1 VSKITTTV
9 AFAAI
14 VFTAMPAA
22 FAQTST
28 GPEVPAPSSVQPDQV
43 RASKIIGSTVYDVQ
57 NRDIGSIKDLVLDRD
72 GRVAEV
78 VVAVGSFLGFGGK
91 YVAVRMSDL
100 NNNDDRLTLDRTKGQ
115 LQQMAEYHLSE
126 QKAEAGTRIAPDRNP
141 PVDPTS
147 PIR

>member
-1 VSKITTTV
+1 MSKITTAV

-14 VFTAMPAA
+14 VSAAMPAA
-22 FAQTST
+22 FAQKRAM
-28 GPEVPAPSSVQPDQV
+28 PEVPASSSIQPDQV

-91 YVAVRMSDL
+91 YIAVGMSDL
-100 NNNDDRLTLDRTKGQ
+100 KSDNNRLTLDRTKGQ
-115 LQQMAEYHLSE
+115 LQQMAEYHLWD
-126 QKAEAGTRIAPDRNP
+126 QNP
-141 PVDPTS
+141 GSGSTS
-147 PIR
+147 PSPTGR